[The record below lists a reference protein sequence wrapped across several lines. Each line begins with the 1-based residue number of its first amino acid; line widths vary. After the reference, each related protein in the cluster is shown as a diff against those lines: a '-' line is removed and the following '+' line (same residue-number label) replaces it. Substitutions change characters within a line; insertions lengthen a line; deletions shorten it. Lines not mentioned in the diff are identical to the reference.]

1 MYILCFVLIEWL
13 VSWILVLVDLMHRK
27 LLSTLSL
34 AIMRKYICTPYT
46 L

>member
-1 MYILCFVLIEWL
+1 MYILCCVLIEWL
-13 VSWILVLVDLMHRK
+13 VSWILVLVGLMHRK

-34 AIMRKYICTPYT
+34 GIMRKYICTPYT